1 MIFSAPDVTAADE
14 RVLRRIEQR
23 RTELR
28 FYLHRPRRWYGTLR
42 RVTEARAIQ
51 GSNSIEGYHSSI
63 EDVAAIMEGEEP
75 SVADPPTRNAIS
87 GYRDAMTYVISL
99 APTAPTIDAS
109 LLKSLHF
116 MMLKHDLDKAPGQ
129 WRSGDVSVR
138 TSHGDVVYSAP
149 DRDLVEPLMEELIE
163 QIARRDAPVPIAA
176 AMAHLNLAMIHP
188 FSDGNGRMARCLQTF
203 VLATDGTLSPEFA
216 SIEEYLGRNTLAYY
230 DVLAEVGQGRWSPHG
245 EAGPWVR
252 FCLTAHYRQAGTLLR
267 RVRETE
273 ALWDR
278 CEQVAASHR
287 LPDRVVGAL
296 CDASRGWR
304 LRRPLYM
311 KTVARSTGE
320 EITAASATR
329 DLAAMVNAGLL
340 VPSGERRGRTYRG
353 TEVLRSLWQ
362 EIRQMRLVDTVEDPY
377 SDGP

>member
-51 GSNSIEGYHSSI
+51 GSNSIEGYHSSV

-87 GYRDAMTYVISL
+87 GYRDAMTYVVNL
-99 APTAPTIDAS
+99 APTEPTIDAS

-129 WRSGDVSVR
+129 WRAGDVSVR
-138 TSHGDVVYSAP
+138 SSDGDVVYQAP

-203 VLATDGTLSPEFA
+203 VLATDRTLSPEFA

-230 DVLAEVGQGRWSPHG
+230 DVLAEVGQRSWSPHR

-252 FCLTAHYRQAGTLLR
+252 FCLTAHYRQATTVLS

-287 LPDRVVGAL
+287 LPDRTVGAL
-296 CDASRGWR
+296 CDACHGWR

-311 KTVARSTGE
+311 KTVLRSTGE

-329 DLAAMVNAGLL
+329 DLGAMVTAGLL
-340 VPSGERRGRTYRG
+340 VPSGEKRGRTYRG

-362 EIRQMRLVDTVEDPY
+362 EIRQMRLVDTVADPY
-377 SDGP
+377 RYP

>member
-51 GSNSIEGYHSSI
+51 GSNSIEGYHSSV

-87 GYRDAMTYVISL
+87 GYRDAMTYVVNL
-99 APTAPTIDAS
+99 APTEPTIDAS

-129 WRSGDVSVR
+129 WRAGDVSVR
-138 TSHGDVVYSAP
+138 SSDGDVVYQAP

-163 QIARRDAPVPIAA
+163 QIARDAPVPIAA

-203 VLATDGTLSPEFA
+203 VLATDRTLSPGFA

-230 DVLAEVGQGRWSPHG
+230 DVLAEVGQRSWSPHR

-252 FCLTAHYRQAGTLLR
+252 FCLTAHYRQATTLLS

-287 LPDRVVGAL
+287 LPDRTVGAL
-296 CDASRGWR
+296 CDACHGWR

-311 KTVARSTGE
+311 KTVLRSTGE

-329 DLAAMVNAGLL
+329 DLGAMVTAGLL
-340 VPSGERRGRTYRG
+340 VPSGEKRGRTYRG

-362 EIRQMRLVDTVEDPY
+362 EIRQMCLVDTVADPY
-377 SDGP
+377 RYP

>member
-1 MIFSAPDVTAADE
+1 MIFTAPAVTAADE
-14 RVLRRIEQR
+14 RVLGRIEQR
-23 RTELR
+23 RKELR

-51 GSNSIEGYHSSI
+51 GSNSIEGYHSSV

-75 SVADPPTRNAIS
+75 SVTDPHTRNAIS
-87 GYRDAMTYVISL
+87 GYRDAMTYVINL
-99 APTAPTIDAS
+99 APTSPTIDAS

-129 WRSGDVSVR
+129 WRAGDVSVR
-138 TSHGDVVYSAP
+138 ISDGDVVYQAP

-188 FSDGNGRMARCLQTF
+188 FSDGNGRIARCLQTF

-230 DVLAEVGQGRWSPHG
+230 DVLAEVGQRSWSPHR

-252 FCLTAHYRQAGTLLR
+252 FCLTAHYRQATTLLS

-287 LPDRVVGAL
+287 LPDRTVGAL
-296 CDASRGWR
+296 CDACHGWR

-311 KTVARSTGE
+311 KTVLRSTGE

-329 DLAAMVNAGLL
+329 DLGAMVTAGLL
-340 VPSGERRGRTYRG
+340 VPSGEKRGRTYRG

-362 EIRQMRLVDTVEDPY
+362 EIRQMRLVDTAADPY
-377 SDGP
+377 RYP

>member
-51 GSNSIEGYHSSI
+51 GSNSIEGYHSSV

-87 GYRDAMTYVISL
+87 GYRDAMTYVVNL
-99 APTAPTIDAS
+99 APTGPTIDAS

-129 WRSGDVSVR
+129 WRPGDVSVR
-138 TSHGDVVYSAP
+138 SSDGDVVYQAP

-203 VLATDGTLSPEFA
+203 VLATDGTLSPGFA

-230 DVLAEVGQGRWSPHG
+230 DVLAEVGQRSWSPHR

-252 FCLTAHYRQAGTLLR
+252 FCLTAHYRQATTLLS

-287 LPDRVVGAL
+287 LPDRTVGAL
-296 CDASRGWR
+296 CDACHGWR

-311 KTVARSTGE
+311 KTVLRSTGE

-329 DLAAMVNAGLL
+329 DLGAMVTAGLL
-340 VPSGERRGRTYRG
+340 VPSGEKRGRTYRG

-362 EIRQMRLVDTVEDPY
+362 EIRQMRLVDTVADPY
-377 SDGP
+377 RYP

>member
-1 MIFSAPDVTAADE
+1 MIFAAPAVTEADE
-14 RVLRRIEQR
+14 RVLGRIER
-23 RTELR
+23 RREELR

-51 GSNSIEGYHSSI
+51 GSNAIEGYHSSV

-75 SVADPPTRNAIS
+75 SVADPPTRDAIS

-99 APTAPTIDAS
+99 APTAPAIDAS

-129 WRSGDVSVR
+129 WRPGDVSV
-138 TSHGDVVYSAP
+138 SNADGDVVYSAP

-163 QIARRDAPVPIAA
+163 QIALRDAPIPIVA

-203 VLATDGTLSPEFA
+203 VLAADGTLSPEFA

-230 DVLAEVGQGRWSPHG
+230 DVLAEVGQGRWSPHRD
-245 EAGPWVR
+245 AGPWVR
-252 FCLTAHYRQAGTLLR
+252 FCMTAHYRQAAILLR

-287 LPDRVVGAL
+287 LSDRVVGAL
-296 CDASRGWR
+296 CDACRGWR

-311 KTVARSTGE
+311 KTVASSTGE

-329 DLAAMVNAGLL
+329 DLAAMVTAGLL
-340 VPSGERRGRTYRG
+340 VPSGEKRGRSYHG
-353 TEVLRSLWQ
+353 TELLRSLWQ
-362 EIRQMRLVDTVEDPY
+362 EIRHARLVDTAEDPY
-377 SDGP
+377 RSD